1 MELLRNSKVGTKLN
15 ILITISSIACIV
27 LSLIGF
33 WGLERGKSTSSNMYE
48 DNLLPIEWIG
58 IVESNFYHVNMNF
71 MEIMLSKDE
80 KRMNE
85 LIREMDGIRKENDH
99 LLKQFEAKLISTK
112 EKELYNTFHET
123 FNELRTQMK
132 KAQELGKSNNEEAY
146 AYYLKEIEPNMQKS
160 IKSIREL
167 ILYNSNNAEL
177 LQKENNNSAQNT
189 MIMFVSI
196 SILAILIIILIGY
209 VIKLTIRKPL
219 ALLQNDMEKVAAGDL
234 TTRTP
239 YKANNELGHIVQS
252 FNSMLDNLQQLIA
265 NVKMTTQEV
274 ISTTEGVLQDTNR
287 ASSISNEVVQTVLE
301 VKTKIEGQ
309 VTSIQESSSSM
320 EEITTGVQTVAESSA
335 VVAEVAVTTTERINI
350 GSEVINH
357 SILQM
362 NSVHDVVE
370 ETSKVINK
378 LVTRTQQIDTA
389 LAAITNIAE
398 QTNLL
403 ALNAAIEAARAGEN
417 GKGFAVVAAEV
428 RDLAEQSK
436 ESAKEVNHLIKSIQK
451 DTQDTVNVMQKGQQ
465 KAVEGKEAAYKANQT
480 FLSIMRDIDK
490 ITGQIQEV
498 SAATEEMSAGTE
510 EVNASLSLV
519 SETATD
525 VKKETLQTVNSIQS
539 QAESIEQISIQSN
552 KMKEKVEELTELVSK
567 FNITE
572 QKE

>member
-71 MEIMLSKDE
+71 MEIMVSKDE

-85 LIREMDGIRKENDH
+85 LIREMDGIRQENDH
-99 LLKQFEAKLISTK
+99 LLKQFEAKVISTK
-112 EKELYNTFHET
+112 EKELYNTFYET

-189 MIMFVSI
+189 MIMFISI
-196 SILAILIIILIGY
+196 SLLAILIIILIGY
-209 VIKLTIRKPL
+209 IIKLTIRKPL
-219 ALLQNDMEKVAAGDL
+219 VLLQNDMEKVAAGDL

-490 ITGQIQEV
+490 ITSQIQEV

-539 QAESIEQISIQSN
+539 QAVSIEQISIQSN

-572 QKE
+572 

>member
-71 MEIMLSKDE
+71 MEIMVSKDE

-85 LIREMDGIRKENDH
+85 LIREMDGIRQENDY
-99 LLKQFEAKLISTK
+99 LLKQFEAKVISTK
-112 EKELYNTFHET
+112 EKELYNTFYEI
-123 FNELRTQMK
+123 FNKLRTQMK

-196 SILAILIIILIGY
+196 SLLAILIIILIGY
-209 VIKLTIRKPL
+209 IIKLTIRKPL
-219 ALLQNDMEKVAAGDL
+219 VLLQNDMEKVAAGDL

-436 ESAKEVNHLIKSIQK
+436 ESAKEVNHLIKSIQQ
-451 DTQDTVNVMQKGQQ
+451 DTQDTVNVMRKGQQ
-465 KAVEGKEAAYKANQT
+465 KAVEGKEAAHKANQT

-490 ITGQIQEV
+490 ITSQIQEV

-539 QAESIEQISIQSN
+539 QAVSIEQISIQSN
-552 KMKEKVEELTELVSK
+552 KMKEKVEELRGLVSK

-572 QKE
+572 

>member
-71 MEIMLSKDE
+71 MEIMVSKDE

-85 LIREMDGIRKENDH
+85 LIREMDGIRQENDH
-99 LLKQFEAKLISTK
+99 LLKQFEAKVISTK
-112 EKELYNTFHET
+112 EKELYNTFYET
-123 FNELRTQMK
+123 FNKLRTQMK

-196 SILAILIIILIGY
+196 SLLAILIIILIGY
-209 VIKLTIRKPL
+209 IIKLTIRKPL
-219 ALLQNDMEKVAAGDL
+219 VLLQNDMEKVAAGDL

-309 VTSIQESSSSM
+309 VSSIQESSSSM
-320 EEITTGVQTVAESSA
+320 EEITTGVQTVVESSA

-490 ITGQIQEV
+490 ITSQIQEV

-539 QAESIEQISIQSN
+539 QAVSIEQISIQSN

-572 QKE
+572 QKG

>member
-1 MELLRNSKVGTKLN
+1 
-15 ILITISSIACIV
+15 
-27 LSLIGF
+27 
-33 WGLERGKSTSSNMYE
+33 MYE

-71 MEIMLSKDE
+71 MEIMVSKDE

-85 LIREMDGIRKENDH
+85 LIREMDGIRQENDY
-99 LLKQFEAKLISTK
+99 LLKQFEAKVISTK
-112 EKELYNTFHET
+112 EKELYNTFYET
-123 FNELRTQMK
+123 FNKLRTQMK

-196 SILAILIIILIGY
+196 SLLAILIIILIGY
-209 VIKLTIRKPL
+209 IIKLTIRKPL
-219 ALLQNDMEKVAAGDL
+219 VLLQNDMEKVAAGDL

-436 ESAKEVNHLIKSIQK
+436 ESAKEVNHLIKSIQQ
-451 DTQDTVNVMQKGQQ
+451 DTQDTVNVMRKGQQ
-465 KAVEGKEAAYKANQT
+465 KAVEGKEAAHKANQT

-490 ITGQIQEV
+490 ITSQIQEV

-539 QAESIEQISIQSN
+539 QAVSIEQISIQSN
-552 KMKEKVEELTELVSK
+552 KMKEKVEELRGLVSK

-572 QKE
+572 

>member
-274 ISTTEGVLQDTNR
+274 IFTTEGVLQDTNR

-465 KAVEGKEAAYKANQT
+465 TAVEGKEAAYKANQT

>member
-1 MELLRNSKVGTKLN
+1 MY
-15 ILITISSIACIV
+15 SII
-27 LSLIGF
+27 LIGF

-71 MEIMLSKDE
+71 MEIMVSKDE

-85 LIREMDGIRKENDH
+85 LIREMDGIRQENDY
-99 LLKQFEAKLISTK
+99 LLKQFEAKVISTK
-112 EKELYNTFHET
+112 EKELYNTFYET
-123 FNELRTQMK
+123 FNKLRTQMK

-196 SILAILIIILIGY
+196 SLLAILIIILIGY
-209 VIKLTIRKPL
+209 IIKLTIRKPL
-219 ALLQNDMEKVAAGDL
+219 VLLQNDMEKVAAGDL

-436 ESAKEVNHLIKSIQK
+436 ESAKEVNHLIKSIQQ
-451 DTQDTVNVMQKGQQ
+451 DTQDTVNVMRKGQQ
-465 KAVEGKEAAYKANQT
+465 KAVEGKEAAHKANQT

-490 ITGQIQEV
+490 ITSQIQEV

-525 VKKETLQTVNSIQS
+525 VKKETLQTVKSIQS
-539 QAESIEQISIQSN
+539 QAVSIEQISIQSN

-572 QKE
+572 

>member
-71 MEIMLSKDE
+71 MEIMVSKDE

-85 LIREMDGIRKENDH
+85 LIREMDGIRQENDH
-99 LLKQFEAKLISTK
+99 LLKQFEAKVISTK
-112 EKELYNTFHET
+112 EKELYNTFYET
-123 FNELRTQMK
+123 FNKLRTQMK

-196 SILAILIIILIGY
+196 SLLAILIIILIGY
-209 VIKLTIRKPL
+209 IIKLTIRKPL
-219 ALLQNDMEKVAAGDL
+219 ALLQSDMEKVAAGDL

-309 VTSIQESSSSM
+309 VSSIQESSSSM

-490 ITGQIQEV
+490 ITSQIQEV

-539 QAESIEQISIQSN
+539 QAVSIEQISIQSN

-572 QKE
+572 